1 VTLEQ
6 FTMEQTDPSHAG
18 QAFYTKRTLRAYD
31 AIVVRLSN
39 SLVWHCPA
47 RRIRTHYQRHI
58 SASHLDVGPG
68 TGYYLDHVRFPVEAP
83 SITLLDPN
91 PEVLRYAAHRLRR
104 YAPMVHAADALKPIT
119 LEPRSFRSAALGY
132 VLHCLPG
139 QLSDKAVVLDNIA
152 PLIEPGGVIFGT
164 TILHDGVHHTRL
176 ARRLMRLYN
185 HGGIFSNLED
195 DLGSLR
201 HELGRRFD
209 HHELEVLGAVA
220 LFAVRVA

>member
-1 VTLEQ
+1 
-6 FTMEQTDPSHAG
+6 MEQTDPSHAG

-39 SLVWHCPA
+39 SLVWHPPA
-47 RRIRTHYQRHI
+47 GFGPTTSDTSVPRTSTSDRGR
-58 SASHLDVGPG
+58 D
-68 TGYYLDHVRFPVEAP
+68 YLDHVRFPVEAP

-119 LEPRSFRSAALGY
+119 LEPRSFRSAALSY

-164 TILHDGVHHTRL
+164 TILTMASTTPDWPRWCV
-176 ARRLMRLYN
+176 LYN

-201 HELGRRFD
+201 RELGRRFD
-209 HHELEVLGAVA
+209 HHELEVLSSS
-220 LFAVRVA
+220 AVRRRVA